1 MYLAKAKDDWG
12 KRTLTIGKDPN
23 KIILPMYPTFYQGET
38 QEEKIE
44 FTYGNSYKDSESTNR
59 VNKDHFKPIGMEEY
73 FQPLTM
79 VDDFDNAI
87 LAWKNSPI
95 LNITVEIESDQEP
108 SYETNYEELQE
119 NMSHTS
125 LPDFKATKSDCMDMN
140 LGTIEEPKN
149 IKVFKV

>member
-79 VDDFDNAI
+79 VDDF
-87 LAWKNSPI
+87 
-95 LNITVEIESDQEP
+95 EIESDQEP